1 VRGATGYEFTAY
13 YKSSEFE
20 GAGGPQIVLR
30 DFYTAQPVYTSDPLN
45 GADFWKAVHARFT
58 TPPSTALLVLNIE
71 RIPAGSPIRGKLW
84 LDDFQLSPQSSEVQ
98 P

>member
-1 VRGATGYEFTAY
+1 
-13 YKSSEFE
+13 
-20 GAGGPQIVLR
+20 
-30 DFYTAQPVYTSDPLN
+30 VYTSDPLN

-58 TPPSTALLVLNIE
+58 TPLTTRLLVLNIE

-84 LDDFQLSPQSSEVQ
+84 LDDFQLAPPATAEAQ